1 MKIRLDFVTNS
12 SSSSFTVH
20 LTVEDINGFEYS
32 LDENLPEGFDAA
44 VNTFSAYFKANLQD
58 AIQYNSVRSLAV
70 WLAKAVQGE
79 YDDGEW
85 DDTAV
90 NAFLNEKNSVDEEK
104 YDEEMDSHDEI
115 CDDKLHFVLSM
126 MKNLNST
133 QEIKKIRVVREYSA
147 WGEFLDLIPDNDDQL
162 RALADE
168 VNNSKGKEKEIAK
181 AKMRAYLNTPSYS
194 RGGENFGIGIM
205 RYNNVEYYDIEEMA
219 KKLAGEYA
227 VGGSG
232 GREIQEIDM
241 KTGKTKIYS
250 EFDL

>member
-20 LTVEDINGFEYS
+20 LTVEDDKGFEYC
-32 LDENLPEGFDAA
+32 LDEDLPIGFDSGC
-44 VNTFSAYFKANLQD
+44 NSYSAEFKANLQD
-58 AIQYNSVRSLAV
+58 AIQYKSVRSLAV
-70 WLAKAVQGE
+70 WLAKSVQGE
-79 YDDGEW
+79 YDDCEW
-85 DDTAV
+85 DESEIDDFFA
-90 NAFLNEKNSVDEEK
+90 NNEFEEDEP
-104 YDEEMDSHDEI
+104 YEELAYSN
-115 CDDKLHFVLSM
+115 DKLFFVLSM
-126 MKNLNST
+126 IRNLDNV
-133 QEIKKIRVVREYSA
+133 QQIKKIRVEREYSA

-168 VNNSKGKEKEIAK
+168 VNNSSGKAKEIAK

-205 RYNNVEYYDIEEMA
+205 RYNNVEYYDVEEMA